1 MYNGIIFDSAP
12 ELAFYIWLRDHSIQ
26 FEYQPKDHLI
36 KYEVDGVIHT
46 YYPDFF
52 LIKENLIVE
61 IKGDWF
67 FKKMY

>member
-12 ELAFYIWLRDHSIQ
+12 ELAFYIWLRDHNIQ

-52 LIKENLIVE
+52 LIK
-61 IKGDWF
+61 
-67 FKKMY
+67 